1 MVVLGLNSA
10 TSQRGPGTASHL
22 APGAIPVSLSR
33 NNTAVCSTG
42 RWDNAVSYTSRWDN
56 AVSYTSLKQEL
67 LCIHAGV
74 KALGFCLPTCN

>member
-10 TSQRGPGTASHL
+10 TSQQGPGTASHL
-22 APGAIPVSLSR
+22 APGAIPASLSR

-42 RWDNAVSYTSRWDN
+42 RWDN